1 MAGVAEVTDL
11 PEEVQDA
18 LQDRLH
24 LSEAILDTLAQVLDE
39 KLTKAITD
47 RKAKGIENTWTMAEE
62 AYCGIDE
69 ANRGEYHEGTWIKPL
84 TINSPVTTTGRRSEP
99 GDDPKSTAFVRLTSR
114 YVDAGA
120 AKISEV
126 ILSPTDKSFNI
137 RPLPVADLIEGL
149 TDTTQVSKNGVLLER
164 NAKPEEIQP
173 GEAGTAGLP
182 PGRPLLTKDLAEDA
196 ITQRGESA
204 RKAEARIYGWLSRAG
219 YTREMRKVIFD
230 AARLGVGILKGPFPE
245 KIRVMAV
252 KKNDA
257 DGSISLI
264 IKEKI
269 VPVCRWVNPWFIYPD
284 PACGE
289 DLHNADY
296 LFERDG
302 LSPKQVRK
310 LKGLPGY
317 LDREIDRVLEAG
329 PEKARIDSRAPNE
342 KKNDEQFEAWY
353 FTGRIPRAALE
364 AANPDAAKPIPPDRK
379 FVDAIVT
386 MINGRPI
393 KVVLQTLDSGEG
405 IYHSVPW
412 MRRTGYWAGIGIAE
426 QVQMPQRMINAAT
439 RAMLNNAGISG
450 GPQIVI
456 DQGAIKPVNGQ
467 WFLTSNKLWYKSTE
481 GTTDDVNKAFA
492 TYDIPNVVDPM
503 MKIVNYALRLAE
515 ESTSIPL
522 ITQGQSGNTTPETY
536 GATQLQNNN
545 ANQLLRSIGY
555 SFDDHITEPLIYRYY
570 EWLLL
575 DPDVPDDEKAE
586 FEIHAHGSS
595 AMVERAIQDQTVTQ
609 MFPSLLANAG
619 ALGINSKRLFAQTW
633 KIRHLDPAEVQ
644 NTPEEQ
650 KKIDSQQT
658 PPPPAVQVALIKAQT
673 AEKALQAQQARDQ
686 SEDILTREIAQLDA
700 QIKVEIE
707 TIRSR
712 TQELKSKLDTD
723 RDTVYVEAETKKV
736 QATFAQKMEEFR
748 LKKEL
753 AIMQYANE
761 HQVSI
766 ETVKAK
772 LAETAMK
779 LKVEKELNAAAMAAD
794 LHKHHTPSAD
804 KPPVQVAGKA
814 PDGRAFAQA

>member
-1 MAGVAEVTDL
+1 
-11 PEEVQDA
+11 
-18 LQDRLH
+18 
-24 LSEAILDTLAQVLDE
+24 
-39 KLTKAITD
+39 
-47 RKAKGIENTWTMAEE
+47 MAEE

-69 ANRGEYHEGTWIKPL
+69 ANRHEFHEGTWIKPL
-84 TINSPVTTTGRRSEP
+84 TINAPVTTTARKGDP
-99 GDDPKSTAFVRLTSR
+99 GEDPKSTAFVRLTSR

-126 ILSPTDKSFNI
+126 ILSPSDKSFTMK
-137 RPLPVADLIEGL
+137 PMPMDELVEGMTDLTPVTQEGKTL
-149 TDTTQVSKNGVLLER
+149 QR
-164 NAKPEEIQP
+164 HAKPNEIQP
-173 GEAGTAGLP
+173 GEQSTNGLP
-182 PGRPLLTKDLAEDA
+182 PGRDLLTKDLAEEA
-196 ITQRGESA
+196 ITLRAKSA
-204 RKAEARIYGWLSRAG
+204 MKAEARIYSWLLRAG
-219 YTREMRKVIFD
+219 YTREMRKVVFD
-230 AARLGVGILKGPFPE
+230 AARIGVGILKGPFPE

-252 KKNDA
+252 KKNTDRSV
-257 DGSISLI
+257 GLV

-269 VPVCRWVNPWFIYPD
+269 VPTCRWVNPWFIYPD

-296 LFERDG
+296 IFERDG

-317 LDREIDRVLEAG
+317 LDHEIDRVLEAG
-329 PEKARIDSRAPNE
+329 PDKARIDSRAPNE
-342 KKNDEQFEAWY
+342 KKNEEQFETWY
-353 FTGRIPRAALE
+353 YYGRIPRSALE
-364 AANPDAAKPIPPDRK
+364 AGNPDAAKRIPAGET

-412 MRRTGYWAGIGIAE
+412 MRRTGYWAGIGVAE
-426 QVQMPQRMINAAT
+426 QIQMPQRMINAAT

-467 WFLTSNKLWYKSTE
+467 WYLTSNKLWYKSNE

-492 TYDIPNVVDPM
+492 TYDIPNVVDQM
-503 MKIVNYALRLAE
+503 MKIINYALRLAE

-522 ITQGQSGNTTPETY
+522 ITQGQSGQTSPETF

-545 ANQLLRSIGY
+545 ANQLLRNIGY
-555 SFDDHITEPLIYRYY
+555 SFDDHITEPFVHRCY

-575 DPDVPDDEKAE
+575 DPDVPDEEKQD
-586 FEIHAHGSS
+586 FLIDAHGSS
-595 AMVERAIQDQTVTQ
+595 AMVERAIQDQTITQ
-609 MFPSLLANAG
+609 MFPALLTNAG
-619 ALGINSKRLFAQTW
+619 AFGINPKRLFAQLW
-633 KIRHLDPAEVQ
+633 KMRHLNPAEVQ

-650 KKIDSQQT
+650 QKIDSQQP
-658 PPPPAVQVALIKAQT
+658 PPPPAVQVAMIKAQT
-673 AEKALQAQQARDQ
+673 AEKALQAQGTRDQ
-686 SEDILTREIAQLDA
+686 AEAALAREIEQLDA
-700 QIKVEIE
+700 QVKIQIE

-712 TQELKSKLDTD
+712 TQELRSQLDTD

-761 HQVSI
+761 HQVTI

-779 LKVEKELNAAAMAAD
+779 LKVEKELNAAALSAD
-794 LHKHHTPSAD
+794 LYKHHTPPAE
-804 KPPVQVAGKA
+804 KPEVQVLGKA
-814 PDGRAFAQA
+814 PDGRAMAQA

>member
-1 MAGVAEVTDL
+1 MAGVAEL
-11 PEEVQDA
+11 PPEIQEA
-18 LQDRLH
+18 LQDRQVF
-24 LSEAILDTLAQVLDE
+24 SQAVLDQLATVLEE
-39 KLTKAITD
+39 KLKKAVTD
-47 RKAKGIENTWTMAEE
+47 RKTKGIEATWTMAEE
-62 AYCGIDE
+62 SYCGIDE
-69 ANRGEYHEGTWIKPL
+69 ANRHEFNEGTWIKPL
-84 TINSPVTTTGRRSEP
+84 TINAPVQTTSRKGDPSEN
-99 GDDPKSTAFVRLTSR
+99 PKSTAFVRLTSR

-120 AKISEV
+120 AKIGEV
-126 ILSPTDKSFNI
+126 ILSPTDKAFNI
-137 RPLPVADLIEGL
+137 KPMPMEELVEGMKDTSPVLQEGQTL
-149 TDTTQVSKNGVLLER
+149 QR

-173 GEAGTAGLP
+173 GEQGANGLP
-182 PGRPLLTKDLAEDA
+182 PGRDLLTKDLAEEA
-196 ITQRGESA
+196 ITLRAKSA
-204 RKAEARIYGWLSRAG
+204 EKAETRIYSWLTRAG

-230 AARLGVGILKGPFPE
+230 AARIGVGILKGPFPE

-252 KKNDA
+252 KKNKT
-257 DGSISLI
+257 DGRIGLI
-264 IKEKI
+264 IEEKI
-269 VPVCRWVNPWFIYPD
+269 VPTCRWVNPWFIYPD

-289 DLHNADY
+289 DLHSADY
-296 LFERDG
+296 IFERDG

-317 LDREIDRVLEAG
+317 LDHEIDAVLEKG
-329 PEKARIDSRAPNE
+329 PDKTRIDSRAPNE
-342 KKNDEQFEAWY
+342 KKNEDQFEAWY
-353 FTGRIPRAALE
+353 YYGRIPRSALE
-364 AANPDAAKPIPPDRK
+364 AGNAEAAKPIPADRK

-412 MRRTGYWAGIGIAE
+412 MRRTGYWAGIGVAE

-439 RAMLNNAGISG
+439 RAMLNNAGVSG

-456 DQGAIKPVNGQ
+456 DQGAITPVNGQ
-467 WFLTSNKLWYKSTE
+467 WYLTSGKLWYKSTE
-481 GTTDDVNKAFA
+481 GTTDDVNKAFQ

-503 MKIVNYALRLAE
+503 MKIINYALRLAE

-522 ITQGQSGNTTPETY
+522 ITQGQSGKTTPETF

-555 SFDDHITEPLIYRYY
+555 SFDDHITEPFIHRCY

-575 DPDVPDDEKAE
+575 DPDVPEDEKQE
-586 FEIHAHGSS
+586 FLIDAHGSS
-595 AMVERAIQDQTVTQ
+595 AMVERAIQDQTITQ
-609 MFPSLLANAG
+609 MFPELLANAG
-619 ALGINSKRLFAQTW
+619 AFGINPKRLFAQLW
-633 KIRHLDPAEVQ
+633 KMRHLDPAEVQ

-650 KKIDSQQT
+650 QKIDSQQP
-658 PPPPAVQVALIKAQT
+658 PPPPAVQVAMIKAQT
-673 AEKALQAQQARDQ
+673 AEKTLQAQATRGQE
-686 SEDILTREIAQLDA
+686 EDALVREIEQLDS
-700 QIKVEIE
+700 QVKIEIE
-707 TIRSR
+707 TIRAR

-723 RDTVYVEAETKKV
+723 RDTVYVEAETTKA
-736 QATFAQKMEEFR
+736 QAVFSQKMEELR

-761 HQVSI
+761 HQVTM
-766 ETVKAK
+766 EGVKAK

-779 LKVEKELNAAAMAAD
+779 LKVEKELNAAALGAD

-814 PDGRAFAQA
+814 PNGRAMAQA